1 MVWAPHHFQVSLGSA
16 SRNLYICHLPGERL
30 AFLLMRAFVLLQLF
44 CSAAPLA
51 AGRSLREVSAKDAGI
66 VLDAQMQAGQMEV
79 DSAGRASVSAL

>member
-1 MVWAPHHFQVSLGSA
+1 
-16 SRNLYICHLPGERL
+16 
-30 AFLLMRAFVLLQLF
+30 MRAFVLLQLF

-79 DSAGRASVSAL
+79 ASVGRASVKAPCRALGLEALKKQIDMLVPRVSAGGRKAR